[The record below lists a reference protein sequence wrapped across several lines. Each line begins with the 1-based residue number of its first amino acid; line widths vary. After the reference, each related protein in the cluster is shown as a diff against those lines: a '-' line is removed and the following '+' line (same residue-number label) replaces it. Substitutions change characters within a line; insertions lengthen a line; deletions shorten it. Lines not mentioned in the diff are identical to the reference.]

1 MDAGVRPKRFRRLPF
16 RHMRQVLNMHEHQ
29 CNKSTPNRAHR
40 NTSKLAKYQ
49 LSFAEIV
56 QSCKKPAISSVTSD
70 IGHQTDTQTEIHTFF
85 IWYPRVGREHN
96 SPSGNNFGT
105 RFLYFYEVFVIIQS
119 IAN

>member
-16 RHMRQVLNMHEHQ
+16 RHMRQVLNMHEHH

-70 IGHQTDTQTEIHTFF
+70 IRRTSDRQTEIHTFLSSTLC
-85 IWYPRVGREHN
+85 VGREHN
-96 SPSGNNFGT
+96 SPSGKKQT
-105 RFLYFYEVFVIIQS
+105 TEPVLEAV
-119 IAN
+119 